1 MSECVLSVDIGTTSL
16 KAGFITADGKV
27 VSFCSEPFS
36 NSDIHFV
43 SQEWILSLKKA
54 VEKLKTQ
61 NSDVV
66 VKAVSVSG
74 NGPTL
79 VSDNGFTLSW
89 NEDFSA
95 ESLLENSGIQKEF
108 LKSIFL
114 PRILLFKNLFHN
126 EYVKSQKIYSGPEYL
141 IYKLTGNSVTILP
154 EKRYITAYWDAES
167 LKKLNIP
174 LDKLPSFVK
183 LGKNC
188 GLLSSSYA
196 GEFGLPEVPVFGV
209 GPDFIAGLIG
219 TGTVEKGRLCDR
231 SGSSEGINFCV
242 NREIYY
248 QGCRTLPGI
257 KENLWNISILIP
269 DSSSLPEDERLL
281 KVQNAVQTLKLL
293 AEKHH
298 IDFPSQMKVTGG
310 QAKDAVYFEKKKQCL
325 KKLGLDLVLEDCIDA
340 ELLGDAKIA
349 WEKIEN
355 ADL

>member
-1 MSECVLSVDIGTTSL
+1 M
-16 KAGFITADGKV
+16 
-27 VSFCSEPFS
+27 
-36 NSDIHFV
+36 
-43 SQEWILSLKKA
+43 
-54 VEKLKTQ
+54 
-61 NSDVV
+61 
-66 VKAVSVSG
+66 
-74 NGPTL
+74 
-79 VSDNGFTLSW
+79 
-89 NEDFSA
+89 
-95 ESLLENSGIQKEF
+95 
-108 LKSIFL
+108 
-114 PRILLFKNLFHN
+114 
-126 EYVKSQKIYSGPEYL
+126 

-188 GLLSSSYA
+188 GLLSSYA